1 MSESMDLSKMT
12 TADANRMIEHLR
24 NAPKDIVK
32 GYYFVRIRPDVRDR
46 IIELLI
52 ELKKRTDVT

>member
-1 MSESMDLSKMT
+1 MDINAMT

-24 NAPKDIVK
+24 NAPREIVK

-46 IIELLI
+46 IIELLT
-52 ELKKRTDVT
+52 ELKKRMDVT

>member
-1 MSESMDLSKMT
+1 MDRSIMSI
-12 TADANRMIEHLR
+12 ADAEIMIKYLK
-24 NAPKDIVK
+24 NVPKEIVK

-52 ELKKRTDVT
+52 ELKKKEQTQR

>member
-1 MSESMDLSKMT
+1 MDDMT
-12 TADANRMIEHLR
+12 VMATADANRMIEHLR
-24 NAPKDIVK
+24 NAPREIVK

-52 ELKKRTDVT
+52 ELKKRTPVT